1 MKLIEITLTQNDCPH
16 IELTNEFSDITIY
29 VFNTV
34 SVNQYEKL
42 FSIFY
47 SINKET
53 LDKALNKFS
62 NNKKVRNFQIISKKN
77 NLAALTYF
85 IIKTAA
91 YKKIETV
98 GFRLHPLTI
107 HNGIEKWFFLDES
120 SDEISYKEL
129 LSEFNDENTSI
140 VSIQE
145 LTTKNF
151 LDEFLKN
158 ISIINFNKLDI
169 LDDEDKELLSMLIK
183 AGYFEW
189 PRKVSLTYLSKDW
202 KIPKS
207 TISYRIRKLEKSII
221 RIYSNI

>member
-183 AGYFEW
+183 AGYFE
-189 PRKVSLTYLSKDW
+189 
-202 KIPKS
+202 
-207 TISYRIRKLEKSII
+207 
-221 RIYSNI
+221 

>member
-16 IELTNEFSDITIY
+16 IELTKEFSDITIY

-120 SDEISYKEL
+120 SNEISYKEL
-129 LSEFNDENTSI
+129 LSKFNDENTSI
-140 VSIQE
+140 VSILE

-158 ISIINFNKLDI
+158 ISFINFNKLDI

-189 PRKVSLTYLSKDW
+189 PRKVSLTYLSKNLN
-202 KIPKS
+202 IPKS

-221 RIYSNI
+221 RIFSNI

>member
-1 MKLIEITLTQNDCPH
+1 MKLIEITITQNDCPH

-47 SINKET
+47 SKNKET

-77 NLAALTYF
+77 NLAALSYF

-140 VSIQE
+140 VSILE

>member
-1 MKLIEITLTQNDCPH
+1 MKLIEIILTQNDCPH

-53 LDKALNKFS
+53 LDKALNKFR

-120 SDEISYKEL
+120 SNEISYKEL

-140 VSIQE
+140 VSILE